1 MVSAREPDGLQ
12 EFVED
17 QLGGLGRV
25 EIRRMFGGA
34 GIYKDGVFFGA
45 LHKERLYFKTD
56 EESRAAYI
64 SRGMGPFQPTPKQ
77 IIKTYYEVPVE
88 VIEDAS
94 ALVEWARRAIACQG
108 TEGKPGPRK
117 AAARRRA
124 APGARPKAK
133 RSRARGR

>member
-1 MVSAREPDGLQ
+1 MVSAVEPDSFQ

-17 QLGGLGRV
+17 QLSRLGRV

-64 SRGMGPFQPTPKQ
+64 SRGMGPFRPTPKQ

-88 VIEDAS
+88 IIEDAD
-94 ALVEWARRAIACQG
+94 ALVEWARRAVACQEA
-108 TEGKPGPRK
+108 EGKPRPRK
-117 AAARRRA
+117 PAAKTKA
-124 APGARPKAK
+124 KAK
-133 RSRARGR
+133 RSPARGR

>member
-25 EIRRMFGGA
+25 EIRPMFGGA

-64 SRGMGPFQPTPKQ
+64 SRGMGPFRPTPKQ

-88 VIEDAS
+88 VIEDADT
-94 ALVEWARRAIACQG
+94 LVQWAKRAIACQETG
-108 TEGKPGPRK
+108 GKSK
-117 AAARRRA
+117 AHVRVAK
-124 APGARPKAK
+124 PKAK
-133 RSRARGR
+133 IRRMRSRARGR